1 MPRTSYSRL
10 GPFKGKIVDAK
21 PVNSRYIELIV
32 EGPGGKKYKRKTG
45 KSSELLR
52 RALQQKD
59 PWVSFTLNERGQIT
73 MLTKRQYRAS
83 AIK

>member
-10 GPFKGKIVDAK
+10 GPFNGKIVDVK
-21 PVNSRYIELIV
+21 PVNSRYIELII
-32 EGPGGKKYKRKTG
+32 EGPKGKKYKRRTG

-52 RALQQKD
+52 RAFKQKD
-59 PWVSFTLNERGQIT
+59 PHVSFTLNERGQIT
-73 MLTKRQYRAS
+73 MLTKRQYRRS